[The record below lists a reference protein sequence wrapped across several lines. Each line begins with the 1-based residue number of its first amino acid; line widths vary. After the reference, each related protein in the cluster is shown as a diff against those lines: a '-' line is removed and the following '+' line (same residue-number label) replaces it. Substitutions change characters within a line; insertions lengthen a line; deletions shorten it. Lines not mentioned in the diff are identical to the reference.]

1 MHSYVG
7 PKLCMELAADRV
19 NSSAVGTLFV
29 EGTCC
34 SSDYCEEDTTKFFT
48 HVAKPVF
55 NARQTSQEGELIRL

>member
-34 SSDYCEEDTTKFFT
+34 SSDYCEEDNTKFFT